1 MSCFDSCGVYLLS
14 IIHPPRNPDCI
25 LQTVTPKHD
34 HEKVYVP
41 CHPSQV
47 SYQKHMGGVDLSD
60 QLIKNFSVIRKS
72 RKAWEKPL
80 SYDLKVYLLDSFII
94 MSKAKPLNQP
104 RSLLIIRWFLKS
116 LVEDYFKESLNN
128 LQPSHSWKE
137 MRRGSV
143 TKGIPWRL
151 HKQGKIVQS
160 VPKRL

>member
-34 HEKVYVP
+34 HEQVYVP

-60 QLIKNFSVIRKS
+60 QLVKNFSVTRKS
-72 RKAWEKPL
+72 RKAWEKSL

-94 MSKAKPLNQP
+94 MSKAKPLSAQKF
-104 RSLLIIRWFLKS
+104 I
-116 LVEDYFKESLNN
+116 DYQVVS
-128 LQPSHSWKE
+128 
-137 MRRGSV
+137 
-143 TKGIPWRL
+143 
-151 HKQGKIVQS
+151 
-160 VPKRL
+160 

>member
-1 MSCFDSCGVYLLS
+1 MSCFDSCGVNLLS

-34 HEKVYVP
+34 HEQVYVP

-94 MSKAKPLNQP
+94 MSKAKPLSAQNF
-104 RSLLIIRWFLKS
+104 I
-116 LVEDYFKESLNN
+116 DYQVVS
-128 LQPSHSWKE
+128 
-137 MRRGSV
+137 
-143 TKGIPWRL
+143 
-151 HKQGKIVQS
+151 
-160 VPKRL
+160 